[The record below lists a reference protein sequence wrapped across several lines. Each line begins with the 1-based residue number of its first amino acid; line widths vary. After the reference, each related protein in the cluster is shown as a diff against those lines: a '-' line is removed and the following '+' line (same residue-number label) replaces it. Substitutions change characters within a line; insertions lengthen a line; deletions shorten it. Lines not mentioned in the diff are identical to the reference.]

1 MQSPA
6 ASPQN
11 PLERGE
17 DSDLEIIRQIFNEE
31 NLMLVSVGE
40 CPVFALLIS
49 AFRSMLGNVKGRVK
63 ADEFFSL
70 RVNC

>member
-1 MQSPA
+1 MQSPRE
-6 ASPQN
+6 SPQN

-17 DSDLEIIRQIFNEE
+17 DPEIICQIFDEE
-31 NLMLVSVGE
+31 NLMLVSARR
-40 CPVFALLIS
+40 PVFVLLIS
-49 AFRSMLGNVKGRVK
+49 AFRSVLGNVKGRVE

>member
-17 DSDLEIIRQIFNEE
+17 DSDLEIISQIFNEE
-31 NLMLVSVGE
+31 NLMLVSAR
-40 CPVFALLIS
+40 CPVFVLLIS
-49 AFRSMLGNVKGRVK
+49 AFRSMLGNVKGRVE